1 MRYVIAACLAICF
14 LAQAPKIFADD
25 ILASPANGGLMI
37 SWEVRNR
44 FRLFR
49 EEKDFLL
56 HAEALRSRSVIESE
70 EMLARQSDGRGWAR
84 NMLTRLCIDPAG
96 RIANPC
102 TRDGTSESYL
112 APADHRVQVRLS
124 GADGAPCAWSFD
136 DGDGPPHAVHV
147 DCAEPID
154 LRVRYGRPTIA
165 TVEVD
170 RPEGSE
176 RVTTEILVRDLLV
189 VGLGNSVASGE
200 GNPDRP
206 IALADQGFCF
216 RQLSGSER
224 TEYFRPSRAGF
235 RGDRS
240 CEAGAPAE
248 EWNCLSARWL
258 NSACHRSLY
267 SYQLR
272 TALALAVEN
281 PRVAVTFVPLA
292 CTGASID
299 AGVLNA
305 QTTRELNCGAGRC
318 SGTVTAQLTRLQALL
333 DAARK
338 RDPTRRLDLVLLTI
352 GANDINFSGLVAD
365 VIVDSPSARSLL
377 RRAGL
382 FASVDSARAALEQK
396 LPRDFIRLRAA
407 LRPLVGNLARVVYVS
422 YAHPALGA
430 EGEPCS
436 GGRLG
441 FDIHP
446 AFGVDAGRLARV
458 SDFVQMHFLPALA
471 ALATCSG
478 GTICN
483 DASERMTFVDA
494 HQPAFAGHGICAR
507 APTDPAF
514 DEACFSPDGQ
524 SFTPNLVEASDA
536 PLACVQSPSAYRAY
550 ASRARWIRTANDSYF
565 AAMTYPQ
572 GIAGLQPSDIHDATW
587 GLLSAVYGGAV
598 HPTAEG
604 HAAMADAALPAART
618 VLGLIPPPAAVSVAP
633 LPEPER

>member
-1 MRYVIAACLAICF
+1 MRFAIAACFTTCV
-14 LAQAPKIFADD
+14 LAQAPVASADD
-25 ILASPANGGLMI
+25 VVPPPANGRLTI
-37 SWEVRNR
+37 NWEVKNR

-56 HAEALRSRSVIESE
+56 HAEALQDHSVFESE
-70 EMLARQSDGRGWAR
+70 EVLARQSDGRGWAR
-84 NMLTRLCIDPAG
+84 NMLTRLCIDAAG
-96 RIANPC
+96 RIAEPC
-102 TRDGTSESYL
+102 TRDGVNENYL
-112 APADHRVQVRLS
+112 APTDHRVRVRLN
-124 GADGAPCAWSFD
+124 GADGAYCTWSFD
-136 DGDGPPHAVHV
+136 SGDGVPQTA
-147 DCAEPID
+147 DAACAEPID

-165 TVEVD
+165 TVEVGLA
-170 RPEGSE
+170 EGSE
-176 RVTTEILVRDLLV
+176 HVTTKILVRDLLI
-189 VGLGNSVASGE
+189 VGLGDSVASGE

-216 RQLSGSER
+216 RQFSGSER

-240 CEAGAPAE
+240 CEAGSHAE
-248 EWNCLSARWL
+248 EWNRLSARWL

-281 PRVAVTFVPLA
+281 PRLAVTFVPLA

-299 AGVLNA
+299 TGLLNA
-305 QTTRELNCGAGRC
+305 QTTRELNCGTGRC
-318 SGTVTAQLTRLQALL
+318 SGTATAQLTRLQTLL

-338 RDPTRRLDLVLLTI
+338 RDPARRLDLVLLTV

-365 VIVDSPSARSLL
+365 VIVESPSARSLL

-396 LPRDFIRLRAA
+396 LPRDFARLRAG
-407 LRPLVGNLARVVYVS
+407 LRPLVGDLTHVVYVS
-422 YAHPALGA
+422 YAHPALEA
-430 EGEPCS
+430 TGEPCS
-436 GGRLG
+436 GGRSG
-441 FDIHP
+441 FDVHP
-446 AFGVDAGRLARV
+446 AFGVDAGRLARA
-458 SDFVQMHFLPALA
+458 SDFVESHFLPALA

-494 HQPAFAGHGICAR
+494 HQPAFAGHGMCAR

-514 DEACFSPDGQ
+514 DEACFSPDGK
-524 SFTPNLVEASDA
+524 SFTPNLVEASEA
-536 PLACVQSPSAYRAY
+536 PLACDQSPSAYRAY
-550 ASRARWIRTANDSYF
+550 SPRARWIRTANDSYF

-604 HAAMADAALPAART
+604 HAAIADAALPAARR
-618 VLGLIPPPAAVSVAP
+618 VLGLVRPAAAVSVAP